1 MGKTRKMKVLIVDD
15 EVEFASTLVERLR
28 LRNIV
33 AEGVFSG
40 EDSLGMITDYSPDV
54 VILDL
59 KLPGMSGLNVLSK
72 IKDIDPTIEVIL
84 LTAHGS
90 FEAGLSGMEL
100 GAFDYIIKP
109 VDLTQLMEKIAEAYE
124 KKRGK

>member
-15 EVEFASTLVERLR
+15 EVEFTSTLVERLR

-40 EDSLGMITDYSPDV
+40 EDSLGMITEYSPDV

-84 LTAHGS
+84 LTSHGS

-100 GAFDYIIKP
+100 GAFDYLIKP

-124 KKRGK
+124 KERGK